1 EDVDDRCFFRSCA
14 LDRVVDLCDA
24 DLHSTCGVGIP
35 AFGRVHDLGR
45 RPAVAGDL
53 PCCFRRPPPIRVG
66 ARGECR
72 LLGGPRTS
80 HIPSFAA
87 AAKNPRGRPWIG
99 TETPLTPA
107 DYWFANRVFDDQDDP
122 TPHEPDE
129 PDPEGTYGPEIPSV
143 EAPDT
148 SEIEVSPAL
157 AHAFWSTVISVNVG
171 VLAVS
176 LGLMGVYF
184 EGWWRLGGG
193 AVVLGIVLLG
203 YAAVKYRVA
212 KGLPERGA

>member
-1 EDVDDRCFFRSCA
+1 M
-14 LDRVVDLCDA
+14 
-24 DLHSTCGVGIP
+24 
-35 AFGRVHDLGR
+35 
-45 RPAVAGDL
+45 
-53 PCCFRRPPPIRVG
+53 
-66 ARGECR
+66 
-72 LLGGPRTS
+72 
-80 HIPSFAA
+80 
-87 AAKNPRGRPWIG
+87 
-99 TETPLTPA
+99 TPA